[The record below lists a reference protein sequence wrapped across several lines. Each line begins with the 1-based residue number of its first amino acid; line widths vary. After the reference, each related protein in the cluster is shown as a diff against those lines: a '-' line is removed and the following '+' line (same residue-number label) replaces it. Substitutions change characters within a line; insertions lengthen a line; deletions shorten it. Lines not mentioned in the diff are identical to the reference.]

1 MNTGLMFTFIILNA
15 CFIDHCYSENL
26 LIYLSIIFHCN
37 KKVLL
42 FIYSWTTVGLDVEC
56 IFFIFLFNHIT
67 KEKGGMLRL
76 VLFVC
81 FLAYHIFLFVE
92 TQFYSRDDN
101 VSSLFLRK
109 VVLNL
114 FKVEEIVL

>member
-1 MNTGLMFTFIILNA
+1 MNTGHMSTFIILNVS
-15 CFIDHCYSENL
+15 FIDHCYSENL
-26 LIYLSIIFHCN
+26 LIHFSIIFHCN

-42 FIYSWTTVGLDVEC
+42 FIYNWATVGLDAES
-56 IFFIFLFNHIT
+56 IFIFIFNHIT
-67 KEKGGMLRL
+67 KEKGDILRL

-81 FLAYHIFLFVE
+81 FLACPMFLFAE
-92 TQFYSRDDN
+92 TQFYSLDDN
-101 VSSLFLRK
+101 VPSLFLRK

>member
-1 MNTGLMFTFIILNA
+1 
-15 CFIDHCYSENL
+15 
-26 LIYLSIIFHCN
+26 
-37 KKVLL
+37 
-42 FIYSWTTVGLDVEC
+42 
-56 IFFIFLFNHIT
+56 
-67 KEKGGMLRL
+67 MLRL